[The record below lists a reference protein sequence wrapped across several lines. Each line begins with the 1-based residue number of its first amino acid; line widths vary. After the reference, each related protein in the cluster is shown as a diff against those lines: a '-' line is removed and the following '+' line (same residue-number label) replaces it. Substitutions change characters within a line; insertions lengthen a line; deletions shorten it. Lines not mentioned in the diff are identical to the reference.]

1 MNADGSGLRRLTH
14 HPPGTYR
21 LVWSPDGRTIYYGR
35 YLVSTDGSG
44 ARMLPYITL
53 TAVWSPDGRRIAF
66 TRNPRGPDGAWS
78 VLQANS
84 EGYLRHERRRERN
97 PQADAQRRL

>member
-14 HPPGTYR
+14 PALGTYR

-44 ARMLPYITL
+44 SRMLPYITL
-53 TAVWSPDGRRIAF
+53 TPVWSPDGRRIAF
-66 TRNPRGPDGAWS
+66 TRPERAGRGLVRA
-78 VLQANS
+78 AT
-84 EGYLRHERRRERN
+84 RRRRISTS
-97 PQADAQRRL
+97 